1 MPARNRFGSYAWFF
15 VAYLIVVILFGA
27 WVRIT
32 HSGAGC
38 GSHWPTC
45 NGEIIPPAPS
55 VETMIEYTHRLTSG
69 LCGILG
75 LVLVF
80 WAWRRYGASHV
91 VFRGAAATVVFLMI
105 EAGIGAGIV
114 LRELVADNDSVIRAL
129 AVSVHLTNTLLL
141 TGCAAFTAWKAG
153 GGERGST
160 PLARSSAACAVG
172 LLMLILVSM
181 AGAVTA
187 LGDTLFPIE
196 PAFGP
201 GMFDKVSADLSAAN
215 HFLVRLRAL
224 HPLLAVAGSGYVL
237 WLFWPGRGRRWSR
250 LVLLAIAAELLI
262 GVVNIALAAPG
273 WMQLIHLAAAHGV
286 WIAALLGTLEA
297 LPAGKTIGIARGAPL
312 PTQASGLESRESAE
326 SGRGAVW

>member
-1 MPARNRFGSYAWFF
+1 MNARNRFSTYAWFF

-55 VETMIEYTHRLTSG
+55 VETMIEYSHRLTSG
-69 LCGILG
+69 LCGIFG
-75 LVLVF
+75 LILVF
-80 WAWRRYGASHV
+80 WSWRRYGAAHT
-91 VFRGAAATVVFLMI
+91 VFRAALATFVFLMI

-114 LRELVADNDSVIRAL
+114 LRELVADNDSVSRAL
-129 AVSVHLTNTLLL
+129 AVSIHLTNTLLL

-153 GGERGST
+153 GGERGAAPIS
-160 PLARSSAACAVG
+160 RSATACALG
-172 LLMLILVSM
+172 LAALVVMSM

-201 GMFDKVSADLSAAN
+201 GLLDKVSADLSATN

-224 HPLLAVAGSGYVL
+224 HPFVAIAGAAYLV
-237 WLFWPGRGRRWSR
+237 WLFWPGRREGWTRFVVLA
-250 LVLLAIAAELLI
+250 LVGELAI

-273 WMQLIHLAAAHGV
+273 WMQLIHLAAAHAV
-286 WIAALLGTLEA
+286 WIAALLASLEG
-297 LPAGKTIGIARGAPL
+297 LPAEEPSPAAAVAARA
-312 PTQASGLESRESAE
+312 
-326 SGRGAVW
+326 

>member
-1 MPARNRFGSYAWFF
+1 MNARNRFGTYAWFF
-15 VAYLIVVILFGA
+15 VGYLIVVILFGA

-45 NGEIIPPAPS
+45 NGEIVPPAPS

-69 LCGILG
+69 FCGILG

-80 WAWRRYGASHV
+80 WAWRRYGGAHS
-91 VFRGAAATVVFLMI
+91 VFRGALATFVFLMI

-114 LRELVADNDSVIRAL
+114 LRELVADDDSVSRAV
-129 AVSVHLTNTLLL
+129 AVSIHLTNTLLL
-141 TGCAAFTAWKAG
+141 TGSAAFTAWKAG
-153 GGERGST
+153 GGVRGSA
-160 PLARSSAACAVG
+160 PLDRSAIACAAG
-172 LLMLILVSM
+172 LVALILMSM

-201 GMFDKVSADLSAAN
+201 GMLDKVSADLSATN

-224 HPLLAVAGSGYVL
+224 HPLVAVVGSAYLL
-237 WLFWPGRGRRWSR
+237 WLFWPGRREGWPR
-250 LVLLAIAAELLI
+250 LVVFAVVGELLI
-262 GVVNIALAAPG
+262 GVINIALAAPG
-273 WMQLIHLAAAHGV
+273 WMQLIHLAAAHGL
-286 WIAALLGTLEA
+286 WIATLMASLEA
-297 LPAGKTIGIARGAPL
+297 VRLPHPDTAASETGL
-312 PTQASGLESRESAE
+312 PMRAAGLELE
-326 SGRGAVW
+326 

>member
-1 MPARNRFGSYAWFF
+1 MQGRNRFRTYAWFF

-45 NGEIIPPAPS
+45 NGEIIPPEPTL
-55 VETMIEYTHRLTSG
+55 ETMIEYTHRLTSG
-69 LCGILG
+69 LCGLLG

-80 WAWRRYGASHV
+80 WAWRRYGAGQV
-91 VFRGAAATVVFLMI
+91 VFRAALATFVFLMI

-114 LRELVADNDSVIRAL
+114 LRELVADNDSMSRAL

-141 TGCAAFTAWKAG
+141 TGSAALTAWIAG
-153 GGERGST
+153 GGRSGSA
-160 PLARSSAACAVG
+160 PLGRSPAACALG
-172 LLMLILVSM
+172 LAALVAMSM

-201 GMFDKVSADLSAAN
+201 GMFAKVTENLSPTN

-224 HPLLAVAGSGYVL
+224 HPLIAVVGSLYL
-237 WLFWPGRGRRWSR
+237 SWLFWPGRRAGWAR
-250 LVLLAIAAELLI
+250 LALWAVVAELLL
-262 GVVNIALAAPG
+262 GVANIALAAPG
-273 WMQLIHLAAAHGV
+273 WMQLVHLAAAHAV
-286 WIAALLGTLEA
+286 WIAALLASAEA
-297 LPAGKTIGIARGAPL
+297 VPVAMARAAATKGPNRELGLGAV
-312 PTQASGLESRESAE
+312 GLESK
-326 SGRGAVW
+326 

>member
-1 MPARNRFGSYAWFF
+1 MTARNRFGTYAWFF

-45 NGEIIPPAPS
+45 NGEIIPPAPT

-75 LVLVF
+75 LALVG
-80 WAWRRYGASHV
+80 WAWRRYGAAHT
-91 VFRGAAATVVFLMI
+91 VFRAALATFVFLMI

-114 LRELVADNDSVIRAL
+114 LRELVADNDSVSRAL

-153 GGERGST
+153 GGVRGSAA
-160 PLARSSAACAVG
+160 LERSAAACAVG
-172 LLMLILVSM
+172 LLALIVMSM

-201 GMFDKVSADLSAAN
+201 GMFEKVSADLSASN

-224 HPLLAVAGSGYVL
+224 HPVVAIVGSIYLV
-237 WLFWPGRGRRWSR
+237 WLFWPGRGEGWAR
-250 LVLLAIAAELLI
+250 LVLLAVGVELAL

-273 WMQLIHLAAAHGV
+273 WMQLIHLAAAHAV
-286 WIAALLGTLEA
+286 WIAALLASLEA
-297 LPAGKTIGIARGAPL
+297 LRVADTAAIHGQSGLQMGA
-312 PTQASGLESRESAE
+312 AGLESK
-326 SGRGAVW
+326 